1 MSAVLQPSPDA
12 PADPPQVTPN
22 QPGEGIWHAAFRKLS
37 ADRAAMIAAGFFGVI
52 VLLCV
57 LAPLYADLIAHTDP
71 FHSNINGEMT
81 LNGETVAVI
90 ASSTEGLGLGQTP
103 IGPTWHGSY
112 LLGADDQG
120 RDVAARMLYGGRAS
134 LLVSFGATA
143 LCLLVGAALGIVA
156 GFFGGLVDSITS
168 RVLEILWAFPVYL
181 LAISLSIVTISQG
194 LTIGPVTIDSSSLI
208 LPTLI
213 IGIIY
218 IPYIARPVRG
228 QVLALKRTD
237 FVLASIGLGVPTGR
251 ILLRDIFPNVAPTL
265 IVMVPLMVALNMLT
279 ESALSFLSIGVQAP
293 NASWGTIIQDGQGL
307 LYTRPMVAIA
317 PGIAIV
323 ITVLALN
330 VLGDGMRDALDPR
343 SKVRIG
349 AAST

>member
-1 MSAVLQPSPDA
+1 MV
-12 PADPPQVTPN
+12 
-22 QPGEGIWHAAFRKLS
+22 AAACFAL
-37 ADRAAMIAAGFFGVI
+37 V
-52 VLLCV
+52 VLLCA
-57 LAPLYADLIAHTDP
+57 LAPVYAALVAHTDP
-71 FHSNINGEMT
+71 FHSNINGEVMVD
-81 LNGETVAVI
+81 GQEVAVI
-90 ASSTEGLGLGQTP
+90 ESSTEGLGLGQTP

-112 LLGADDQG
+112 LFGADDQG
-120 RDVAARMLYGGRAS
+120 RDVAARLLYGGRAS
-134 LLVSFGATA
+134 LLISFGATA
-143 LCLLVGAALGIVA
+143 VCLIVGAALGIVA
-156 GFFGGLVDSITS
+156 GFFGGLIDSITS

-181 LAISLSIVTISQG
+181 FAISLSIVTISQG
-194 LTIGPVTIDSSSLI
+194 LTIGPFSIDSNSLM

-237 FVLASIGLGVPTGR
+237 FVLASIGLGIPTGR

-343 SKVRIG
+343 SKVRVG
-349 AAST
+349 TASS

>member
-1 MSAVLQPSPDA
+1 MAVTDLGADTIA
-12 PADPPQVTPN
+12 PAMTKTPRDS
-22 QPGEGIWHAAFRKLS
+22 EGVWSIAWHKLARDRLAVVGALIFAA
-37 ADRAAMIAAGFFGVI
+37 I
-52 VLLCV
+52 VLAAA
-57 LAPLYADLIAHTDP
+57 LAPVYATYVAHTDP
-71 FHSNINGEMT
+71 FHSNINGEIVID
-81 LNGETVAVI
+81 GKPVAVL

-103 IGPTWHGSY
+103 IGPTWRGAY

-120 RDVAARMLYGGRAS
+120 RDVAARMFYGGRAS

-143 LCLLVGAALGIVA
+143 ICIVLGAALGITA
-156 GFFGGLVDSITS
+156 GFFGGLIDSITS

-181 LAISLSIVTISQG
+181 FAISLSIVTISQG
-194 LTIGPVTIDSSSLI
+194 LTIGWVTIEASSLL

-218 IPYIARPVRG
+218 TPYIARPVRG
-228 QVLALKRTD
+228 QVLALRRTD
-237 FVLASIGLGVPTGR
+237 FVLASIGIGCPTGR
-251 ILLRDIFPNVAPTL
+251 ILLRDIFPNIAPSL

-307 LYTRPMVAIA
+307 LYTRPLVAIA

-343 SKVRIG
+343 SSARAG
-349 AAST
+349 TAAP